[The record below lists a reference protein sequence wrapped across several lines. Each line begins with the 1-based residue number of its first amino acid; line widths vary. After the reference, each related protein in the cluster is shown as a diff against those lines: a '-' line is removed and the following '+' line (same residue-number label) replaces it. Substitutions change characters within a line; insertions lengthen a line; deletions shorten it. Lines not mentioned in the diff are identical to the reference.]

1 MKVLISDPIEQ
12 VCIDIFSKAG
22 IECDFKP
29 GLPPDE
35 LKKIVGDYDGMIVR
49 SGTKVTR
56 DIIAEMRKMQIIG
69 RAGAGVDNIDVEAAT
84 RKGIIVM
91 NTPGGNTISTAEHTI
106 SLMLSLARN
115 IPQSFAAL
123 QQGKWERKKYM
134 GTEVYGKTL
143 GVIGLGKVGRE
154 VAVRAKAFGMQV
166 IGYDPLLAA
175 ELSSQLGIEL
185 VPLTEIFRRSDF
197 ITVHTPLTP
206 ETRGMIGENEI
217 VMCKNGVR
225 IINCARGGIV
235 DEVALLKGL
244 ETGKVAGAALD
255 VFEKEPPIDN
265 PLLRHPKVIATPH
278 LGASTEEAQEK
289 VAKQIAEQMVDAFH
303 GRGIVGAVNISDY
316 QAAFSSEIRAYLQLA
331 DKIGALHAQLMN
343 GKVRSIKAT
352 YSGTMLHKVSQFLST
367 AVLKGLL
374 NRLMSSPVNFV
385 NAPVLAQEIGISV
398 SESKEMEGEHYPQMM
413 KVTIETDKEQ
423 RSISGTVFGLNDLRI
438 IGIDKFHF
446 EIVPEGTFLFYY
458 NIDRPGMLA
467 AVGSKLA
474 NGNVNI
480 GGVSLG
486 RYSVGEKALTVM
498 SVDSEIPESALEE
511 ISRIEGVTEVRMVKL

>member
-206 ETRGMIGENEI
+206 ETRGMIG
-217 VMCKNGVR
+217 
-225 IINCARGGIV
+225 GI
-235 DEVALLKGL
+235 L
-244 ETGKVAGAALD
+244 
-255 VFEKEPPIDN
+255 
-265 PLLRHPKVIATPH
+265 
-278 LGASTEEAQEK
+278 
-289 VAKQIAEQMVDAFH
+289 
-303 GRGIVGAVNISDY
+303 
-316 QAAFSSEIRAYLQLA
+316 
-331 DKIGALHAQLMN
+331 
-343 GKVRSIKAT
+343 
-352 YSGTMLHKVSQFLST
+352 
-367 AVLKGLL
+367 
-374 NRLMSSPVNFV
+374 
-385 NAPVLAQEIGISV
+385 
-398 SESKEMEGEHYPQMM
+398 
-413 KVTIETDKEQ
+413 
-423 RSISGTVFGLNDLRI
+423 
-438 IGIDKFHF
+438 
-446 EIVPEGTFLFYY
+446 
-458 NIDRPGMLA
+458 
-467 AVGSKLA
+467 
-474 NGNVNI
+474 
-480 GGVSLG
+480 
-486 RYSVGEKALTVM
+486 
-498 SVDSEIPESALEE
+498 
-511 ISRIEGVTEVRMVKL
+511 